1 MSTYFGFA
9 ISDSMFP
16 ASGTIIKKPLT
27 LEEVK
32 ELIEQGISPCL
43 NPSHIATINAMNK
56 KFDIT
61 VPIPDS
67 PPKISLQANDR
78 IIIMGVQ
85 GLPRLTDRHEY
96 TEDEIDNA
104 KFSFSLYQVLP
115 EFVSLIFGTSSKY
128 FYRKDPQDTF

>member
-96 TEDEIDNA
+96 TEEEIDNA
-104 KFSFSLYQVLP
+104 EFSFSLYQVLP
-115 EFVSLIFGTSSKY
+115 EFVSFNVGTTGED
-128 FYRKDPQDTF
+128 FYRKDKQNSF